1 MDVLA
6 ACPADPSTPSRYTE
20 DRQPRALA
28 PAFCTKPT
36 AAGQSP
42 ALRAKS
48 TCARVEHAP
57 RYTRPYRDCPEAHHA
72 MRLSTIKLSGFKSF
86 VDPTTLHL
94 PTNMTGVV
102 GPNGC
107 GKSNIIDAVR
117 WVMGESSASRLR
129 GDSLTDVIFSG
140 SSARKPV
147 SQATVELIFDNTDH
161 TITGEYA
168 SFNEISVKRTV
179 SRDGSSN
186 YYLNGTKC
194 RRRDITDLF
203 LGTGLGPRS
212 YSIIEQGMISQI
224 IEARPE
230 DLRVYLEEAAGISKY
245 KERRKETETRIRHTR
260 ENLDRLGDLREE
272 IGKQLEHLK
281 RQARQAEQ
289 YQGLQEERKIKDAE
303 WKALEFRG
311 LDQRLGGLREALSQ
325 EETRLQ
331 QFIAEQRDAEAR
343 IETSRVRREEAAD
356 ALSTAQAEVYQVG
369 STLARL
375 EQQIQHQ
382 REMSQRLNK
391 ARDETQQALAELG
404 QHISGDES
412 KLIVLRDAVELAEP
426 QLEQLQEENEIK
438 QEALRDAEARLADWQ
453 ARWEAHTR
461 STSEAS
467 RAGEVERT
475 RVDYLDRQVLEA
487 DRRREALAVERGGL
501 DLESLADAFEELQL
515 QHETQKAALD
525 GLTEQ
530 VEARKEAV
538 AGLQDRQRTGQTELA
553 DIRKQA
559 QAARGRLS
567 SLETLPQAALGQE
580 QGAAVAWL
588 KQHRLDS
595 GARVGE
601 RLSVE
606 SGWENAVESAL
617 GQLIEGVLV
626 DAPESL
632 VGALAELGEGRIAL
646 VSAEQG
652 TLDVAPTSLAAK
664 VQGPTAIRRLLARLH
679 AAEDLEQARA
689 LQATLG
695 EGDSVITRGGERLGE
710 GWVRV
715 SRSGAAKQG
724 ALLRER
730 EIVTLREQI
739 DTLQEREAELEER
752 LAAFR
757 DQLLAGEQHRE
768 EAQRQL
774 YQAHRSVSEL
784 GGQLQSQQGKV
795 DAARTRIDRIEG
807 ELSQLLETLDAGRE
821 QVREARGRL
830 DEAVN
835 SMGDLESVRHALES
849 ERRQFTDARD
859 QARDAARNVRDAAHS
874 LALTLESQRTQV
886 ASLSQALERMSTQR
900 GQLDS
905 RLGELHAQL
914 DDGDTPV
921 QSLEAEHQNALG
933 ERVRADRVLGEA
945 RTMLEGIDAELRNFE
960 QTRHQ
965 RDEQALA
972 QRERISQRKLDQ
984 QALVLSADQL
994 TASVEKAGFVLQ
1006 DVINALPDDAR
1017 IGDWE
1022 QAVHQID
1029 GRMRRLEPVNLAAI
1043 QEYGE
1048 ASQRSEYLDAQNT
1061 DLTTALETLEDAIR
1075 KIDRETRGRFKDT
1088 FDRVNAGVQQL
1099 YPRLFGGG
1107 HAYLELTG
1115 EDLLDTGVTIM
1126 ARPPG
1131 KRVSSIS
1138 LLSGGEKAMTAVALV
1153 FAIFQLNP
1161 APFCLLDEVDA
1172 PLDEANVG
1180 RLANMVKE
1188 MSEKVQFLFV
1198 SHNKATMEAA
1208 HQLSG
1213 VTMREPGV
1221 SRLVS
1226 VDLEEAARLA
1236 GAA

>member
-1 MDVLA
+1 
-6 ACPADPSTPSRYTE
+6 
-20 DRQPRALA
+20 
-28 PAFCTKPT
+28 
-36 AAGQSP
+36 
-42 ALRAKS
+42 
-48 TCARVEHAP
+48 
-57 RYTRPYRDCPEAHHA
+57 

-147 SQATVELIFDNTDH
+147 SQATVELIFDNSDH
-161 TITGEYA
+161 TISGEYA
-168 SFNEISVKRTV
+168 SFNDISVKRTV

-260 ENLDRLGDLREE
+260 ENLDRLNDLRDE

-289 YQGLQEERKIKDAE
+289 YQALQEERRIKDAE
-303 WKALEFRG
+303 WKALEYRG
-311 LDQRLGGLREALSQ
+311 LDGRLTALREGLAQ

-331 QFIAEQRDAEAR
+331 QYIAEQREAEAR
-343 IETSRVRREEAAD
+343 IETSRVQREEAAD
-356 ALSTAQAEVYQVG
+356 ALNAAQAEVYQVG

-375 EQQIQHQ
+375 EQQIHHQ
-382 REMSQRLNK
+382 RELSQRLHK
-391 ARDETQQALAELG
+391 ARDETRQALAELG
-404 QHISGDES
+404 EHISGDETR
-412 KLIVLRDAVELAEP
+412 LTVLREAVEAAEP
-426 QLEQLQEENEIK
+426 QLEALQEENEIK
-438 QEALRDAEARLADWQ
+438 QESLREAEGRLSDWQ
-453 ARWEAHTR
+453 QRWEQHASQR
-461 STSEAS
+461 SEAS

-475 RVDYLDRQVLEA
+475 RVDYLDKQILDA
-487 DRRREALAVERGGL
+487 DRRREALQGERAGL
-501 DLESLADAFEELQL
+501 DVDALEEAFEQLYL
-515 QHETQKAALD
+515 QHETQKSALD
-525 GLTEQ
+525 ELSGQ
-530 VEARKEAV
+530 VEQRRQAV
-538 AGLQDRQRTGQTELA
+538 LAVQEQQRGSQTELA
-553 DIRKQA
+553 EVRQQA
-559 QAARGRLS
+559 NGLRGRLA
-567 SLETLPQAALGQE
+567 SLETLQQAALGQE

-588 KQHRLDS
+588 KARGLES
-595 GARVGE
+595 AARVGE
-601 RLSVE
+601 RLSVDA
-606 SGWENAVESAL
+606 GWENAVESAL

-626 DAPESL
+626 DDPAAL
-632 VGALAELGEGRIAL
+632 VEALGELGEGHIAL
-646 VSAEQG
+646 VADSEEA
-652 TLDVAPTSLAAK
+652 LDVAPTSLAAR
-664 VQGPTAIRRLLARLH
+664 VRGPAPIRRLLARLH
-679 AAEDLEQARA
+679 GAADLVQAQA
-689 LQATLG
+689 LQATLP
-695 EGDSVITRGGERLGE
+695 EGDAVITQGGERVGQ

-715 SRSGAAKQG
+715 ARSGAAKQG

-730 EIVTLREQI
+730 EITALRAQLDQLHDREAALETRLGGLREQ
-739 DTLQEREAELEER
+739 LQAAEQQRE
-752 LAAFR
+752 
-757 DQLLAGEQHRE
+757 DV
-768 EAQRQL
+768 QRTL
-774 YQAHRSVSEL
+774 YQSHRAVSEL
-784 GGQLQSQQGKV
+784 AGQLQGQQGKV
-795 DAARTRIDRIEG
+795 EAARTRIDRIEG
-807 ELSQLLETLDAGRE
+807 ELAQLLESLEINRE
-821 QVREARGRL
+821 QAREARGRL
-830 DEAVN
+830 EDAVS
-835 SMGDLESVRHALES
+835 SMGDLETTRQALDS
-849 ERRQFTDARD
+849 ERRRLSEARD
-859 QARDAARNVRDAAHS
+859 LAREAARSVRERAHA
-874 LALTLESQRTQV
+874 LALTLESQRAQV
-886 ASLSQALERMSTQR
+886 ASLSQALERMAAQR

-905 RLGELHAQL
+905 RLGELHSQL
-914 DDGDTPV
+914 DEGDSPV
-921 QSLEAEHQNALG
+921 ESLQAEHQQAL
-933 ERVRADRVLGEA
+933 EARVRADSALSQA
-945 RTMLEGIDAELRNFE
+945 RSLLDGIDAQLRELE
-960 QTRHQ
+960 QTRHA

-972 QRERISQRKLDQ
+972 QRERISQRRLDQ
-984 QALVLSADQL
+984 QALVLSAEQL
-994 TASVEKAGFVLQ
+994 AAAVEKAGFVLQ
-1006 DVINALPDDAR
+1006 EVIATLPEQAR
-1017 IGDWE
+1017 LGEWE
-1022 QAVHQID
+1022 QAVQQLD

-1043 QEYGE
+1043 HEYGE
-1048 ASQRSEYLDAQNT
+1048 ASQRAEYLEAQNV

-1088 FDRVNAGVQQL
+1088 FDRVNAGVQSL

>member
-1 MDVLA
+1 
-6 ACPADPSTPSRYTE
+6 
-20 DRQPRALA
+20 
-28 PAFCTKPT
+28 
-36 AAGQSP
+36 
-42 ALRAKS
+42 
-48 TCARVEHAP
+48 
-57 RYTRPYRDCPEAHHA
+57 

-140 SSARKPV
+140 SAGRKPV

-161 TITGEYA
+161 TIAGEYA

-260 ENLDRLGDLREE
+260 ENLDRLNDLREE
-272 IGKQLEHLK
+272 IGKQLEHLR

-289 YQGLQEERKIKDAE
+289 YQALQEERRVKDAE
-303 WKALEFRG
+303 WKALEYRG
-311 LDQRLGGLREALSQ
+311 LDGRLGGLREALAR

-331 QFIAEQRDAEAR
+331 QLVAEQREAESR
-343 IETSRVRREEAAD
+343 IETGRVRREEAAET
-356 ALSTAQAEVYQVG
+356 LSRAQADVYQVG

-382 REMSQRLNK
+382 REMAQRLHK
-391 ARDETQQALAELG
+391 ARDETRQALAELG
-404 QHISGDES
+404 QHISGDEAR
-412 KLIVLRDAVELAEP
+412 LAVLREAVENAEP
-426 QLEQLQEENEIK
+426 QLEQLQEENEFR
-438 QEALRDAEARLADWQ
+438 QEGLREAEAALHDWQ
-453 ARWEAHTR
+453 QRWEAHNR
-461 STSEAS
+461 NTSEATRS
-467 RAGEVERT
+467 GEVERT
-475 RVDYLDRQVLEA
+475 RVDYLDRQILEA
-487 DRRREALAVERGGL
+487 DRRREALLAERAGL
-501 DLESLADAFEELQL
+501 DVEALAEAFEQLQL
-515 QHETQKAALD
+515 QHESQATVLD
-525 GLTEQ
+525 ELNEQ
-530 VEARKEAV
+530 VELRRESAA
-538 AGLQDRQRTGQTELA
+538 ALQERQRASQAELA
-553 DIRKQA
+553 EVRKQA

-567 SLETLPQAALGQE
+567 SLETLQQAALGQE

-588 KQHRLDS
+588 KAQGLDS
-595 GARVGE
+595 AARVGE
-601 RLSVE
+601 RITVE

-626 DAPESL
+626 DAPEAL
-632 VGALAELGEGRIAL
+632 VDALGELGEGRIAL
-646 VSAEQG
+646 VADAAG
-652 TLDVAPTSLAAK
+652 DADFAPTSLAAR
-664 VQGPTAIRRLLARLH
+664 VQGPLAIRRLLARLH
-679 AAEDLEQARA
+679 GAEDLAAARA
-689 LQATLG
+689 LQQRLG
-695 EGDSVITRGGERLGE
+695 EGDSVITRNGERLGE

-715 SRSGAAKQG
+715 SRQGAAKQG

-730 EIVTLREQI
+730 EIVTLRGQI
-739 DTLQEREAELEER
+739 EELQEREGELER
-752 LAAFR
+752 QLGAFR
-757 DQLLAGEQHRE
+757 EQLLAAEQQRE
-768 EAQRQL
+768 EAQRAL
-774 YQAHRSVSEL
+774 YQAHRSASEL
-784 GGQLQSQQGKV
+784 AGQVQSQRGRLES
-795 DAARTRIDRIEG
+795 ARTRIERIET
-807 ELSQLLETLDAGRE
+807 ELAQLLEALDASRE
-821 QVREARGRL
+821 QAGEARVRL
-830 DEAVN
+830 EDAVS
-835 SMGDLESVRHALES
+835 SMGDLEATRQALEG
-849 ERRQFTDARD
+849 ERRQLTEARD
-859 QARDAARNVRDAAHS
+859 LARDAARNVRDSMHA
-874 LALTLESQRTQV
+874 LALTLESQRAQI
-886 ASLSQALERMSTQR
+886 ASLSQSLERMSTQR

-905 RLGELHAQL
+905 RLGELHSQL
-914 DDGDTPV
+914 DQGDTPV
-921 QSLEAEHQNALG
+921 QALEAEHQNALA
-933 ERVRADRVLGEA
+933 ERVRVDRVLAEA
-945 RTMLEGIDAELRNFE
+945 RAQLDGIDAELRTLE

-984 QALVLSADQL
+984 QALVLSAEQL
-994 TASVEKAGFVLQ
+994 QAAVEKAGFVLE
-1006 DVINALPDDAR
+1006 DVVNALPEDAR
-1017 IGDWE
+1017 IGEWE
-1022 QAVHQID
+1022 QAVQQID
-1029 GRMRRLEPVNLAAI
+1029 ARMRRLEPVNLAAI
-1043 QEYGE
+1043 HEYGE
-1048 ASQRSEYLDAQNT
+1048 ASQRSEYLESQHV
-1061 DLTTALETLEDAIR
+1061 DLTTALETLEEAIR

-1088 FDRVNAGVQQL
+1088 FDRVNAGVQAL

>member
-1 MDVLA
+1 
-6 ACPADPSTPSRYTE
+6 
-20 DRQPRALA
+20 
-28 PAFCTKPT
+28 
-36 AAGQSP
+36 
-42 ALRAKS
+42 
-48 TCARVEHAP
+48 
-57 RYTRPYRDCPEAHHA
+57 

-86 VDPTTLHL
+86 VDPTVLHL

-140 SSARKPV
+140 SAARKPV
-147 SQATVELIFDNTDH
+147 SQASVELIFDNSDH
-161 TITGEYA
+161 TISGEFA
-168 SFNEISVKRTV
+168 AFNEISVKRLV
-179 SRDGSSN
+179 SRDGQSN

-260 ENLDRLGDLREE
+260 ENLDRLNDLREE
-272 IGKQLEHLK
+272 IGKQLEHLR
-281 RQARQAEQ
+281 RQAKQAEQ
-289 YQGLQEERKIKDAE
+289 YQGLQEERRVKDAE
-303 WKALEFRG
+303 WKALEYRN
-311 LDQRLGGLREALSQ
+311 LDGRLSGLREALSR
-325 EETRLQ
+325 EETKLQ
-331 QFIAEQRDAEAR
+331 QLIAEQREAESN
-343 IETSRVRREEAAD
+343 IETGRVRREEASE
-356 ALSTAQAEVYQVG
+356 ALSRAQAEVYQVG

-382 REMSQRLNK
+382 REMAQRLHK
-391 ARDETQQALAELG
+391 ARDETRQALAELG
-404 QHISGDES
+404 QHIGNDEAR
-412 KLIVLRDAVELAEP
+412 LMVLREAVENAEP
-426 QLEQLQEENEIK
+426 KLEQLQEENEFR
-438 QEALRDAEARLADWQ
+438 QEGLRDAETALHDWQ
-453 ARWEAHTR
+453 QRWEAHNRNASEATR
-461 STSEAS
+461 S
-467 RAGEVERT
+467 GEVERT
-475 RVDYLDRQVLEA
+475 RVDYLDRQILEA
-487 DRRREALAVERGGL
+487 DRRRDTLTTERAGLDADALAE
-501 DLESLADAFEELQL
+501 AFEQLQL
-515 QHETQKAALD
+515 QHEAQTAALD
-525 GLTEQ
+525 ELNEQ
-530 VEARKEAV
+530 VEQRKEA
-538 AGLQDRQRTGQTELA
+538 ASALQERQRSSQSELA
-553 DIRKQA
+553 EVRKQA

-567 SLETLPQAALGQE
+567 SLETLQQAALGQE

-588 KQHRLDS
+588 KARGLDS
-595 GARVGE
+595 AARVGE
-601 RLSVE
+601 RITVE
-606 SGWENAVESAL
+606 NGWENAVESAL

-626 DAPESL
+626 DAPEAL
-632 VGALAELGEGRIAL
+632 VDALGELGEGRIAL
-646 VSAEQG
+646 VSGAEG
-652 TLDVAPTSLAAK
+652 EAEFAPTSLAAR
-664 VQGPTAIRRLLARLH
+664 VQGPLAIRRLLARLH
-679 AAEDLEQARA
+679 GAEDLAAARD
-689 LQATLG
+689 LQRRLG
-695 EGDSVITRGGERLGE
+695 DSDSVITRGGERLGE

-739 DTLQEREAELEER
+739 ESLHEREGELER
-752 LAAFR
+752 QLGAFR
-757 DQLLAGEQHRE
+757 EQLLAAEQQRE
-768 EAQRQL
+768 EAQRTL
-774 YQAHRSVSEL
+774 YLAHRGVSEL
-784 GGQLQSQQGKV
+784 AGQLQSQRGKLES
-795 DAARTRIDRIEG
+795 ARARIERI
-807 ELSQLLETLDAGRE
+807 ESEMAQVLETLDNCRE
-821 QVREARGRL
+821 QAGEARVRL
-830 DEAVN
+830 EDAVS
-835 SMGDLESVRHALES
+835 SMGDLETTRQALEG
-849 ERRQFTDARD
+849 ERRQLTEARD
-859 QARDAARNVRDAAHS
+859 LARDAARNVRDSMHA
-874 LALTLESQRTQV
+874 LALTLESQRAQV
-886 ASLSQALERMSTQR
+886 VSLSQSLERMSAQR

-905 RLGELHAQL
+905 RLGELHSQL

-921 QSLEAEHQNALG
+921 QTLEAEHQNALG
-933 ERVRADRVLGEA
+933 ERVRVDRVLAEA
-945 RTMLEGIDAELRNFE
+945 RAQLDGIDAELRTRE

-972 QRERISQRKLDQ
+972 QRERITQRKLDQ
-984 QALVLSADQL
+984 QALVLSAEQL
-994 TASVEKAGFVLQ
+994 QQAVEKGGFVLE
-1006 DVINALPDDAR
+1006 DLVNTLPDDAR
-1017 IGDWE
+1017 IGEWE
-1022 QAVHQID
+1022 QAVQQID
-1029 GRMRRLEPVNLAAI
+1029 TRMRRLEPVNLAAI
-1043 QEYGE
+1043 HEYGE
-1048 ASQRSEYLDAQNT
+1048 ASQRSEYLESQNV

-1088 FDRVNAGVQQL
+1088 FDRVNAGVQAL

-1208 HQLSG
+1208 EQLSG

-1226 VDLEEAARLA
+1226 VDLAEAARLA

>member
-1 MDVLA
+1 
-6 ACPADPSTPSRYTE
+6 
-20 DRQPRALA
+20 
-28 PAFCTKPT
+28 
-36 AAGQSP
+36 
-42 ALRAKS
+42 
-48 TCARVEHAP
+48 
-57 RYTRPYRDCPEAHHA
+57 

-147 SQATVELIFDNTDH
+147 SQATVELIFDNSDH
-161 TITGEYA
+161 TIAGEFA
-168 SFNEISVKRTV
+168 AFNEISVKRQV
-179 SRDGSSN
+179 SRDGQSN

-230 DLRVYLEEAAGISKY
+230 DLRIYLEEAAGISKY

-260 ENLDRLGDLREE
+260 ENLDRLNDLREE

-281 RQARQAEQ
+281 RQAKQAEQ
-289 YQGLQEERKIKDAE
+289 YQALQEERRIKDAE

-311 LDQRLGGLREALSQ
+311 LDLQLQGLREKLSQ

-331 QFIAEQRDAEAR
+331 QLIAEQREAER
-343 IETSRVRREEAAD
+343 NIETDRLRREEAAEG
-356 ALSTAQAEVYQVG
+356 LNKAQGEVYQVG

-375 EQQIQHQ
+375 EQQMQHQ
-382 REMSQRLNK
+382 RDLAERLKK
-391 ARDETQQALAELG
+391 ARDEAHNALQELG
-404 QHISGDES
+404 QHISGDET
-412 KLIVLRDAVELAEP
+412 KLNVLRESVEEAEP
-426 QLEQLQEENEIK
+426 RLAQLQEEDLFK
-438 QEALRDAEARLADWQ
+438 QDALRDAETRLSDWQ
-453 ARWEAHTR
+453 QRWETHSRESA
-461 STSEAS
+461 EAA

-475 RVDYLDRQVLEA
+475 RVDYLDRQALETE
-487 DRRREALAVERGGL
+487 RRRENLAAERAGL
-501 DLESLADAFEELQL
+501 DLDALAEAFEQLQIQHDTQKESLES
-515 QHETQKAALD
+515 
-525 GLTEQ
+525 LTEQ
-530 VEARKEAV
+530 VESRKQSAASVQE
-538 AGLQDRQRTGQTELA
+538 QQRASQTELSEV
-553 DIRKQA
+553 RKRA
-559 QAARGRLS
+559 QEARGRLS
-567 SLETLPQAALGQE
+567 SLETLQHAALGQE
-580 QGAAVAWL
+580 QGAAMSWL
-588 KQHRLDS
+588 KARGLDS
-595 GARVGE
+595 AARVGE
-601 RLSVE
+601 RLTVE
-606 SGWENAVESAL
+606 PGWENAVEGAL

-632 VGALAELGEGRIAL
+632 VDALGELGEGRIAL
-646 VSAEQG
+646 VSDAQA
-652 TLDVAPTSLAAK
+652 DFNVAPTSLAAR
-664 VQGPTAIRRLLARLH
+664 VQGPAAVRRLLARLH
-679 AAEDLEQARA
+679 VAEDLAEARR
-689 LQATLG
+689 LQAQLG
-695 EGDSVITRGGERLGE
+695 EGDSVITRSGERLGA

-715 SRSGAAKQG
+715 LRSGAAKQG

-730 EIVTLREQI
+730 EIQGLRTEI
-739 DTLQEREAELEER
+739 ETLQTREAELEER
-752 LAAFR
+752 LANLR
-757 DQLLAGEQHRE
+757 DQLLAAEQQRE
-768 EAQRQL
+768 DAQRAL
-774 YQAHRSVSEL
+774 YLAHRGVSEL
-784 GGQLQSQQGKV
+784 AGQLQSQQGRVESTRQRIDKIDQEIAQLV
-795 DAARTRIDRIEG
+795 ETLDNSREQAREARTR
-807 ELSQLLETLDAGRE
+807 LEDA
-821 QVREARGRL
+821 VTA
-830 DEAVN
+830 
-835 SMGDLESVRHALES
+835 MGDLEAARQALES
-849 ERRQFTDARD
+849 ERRQLVEARD
-859 QARDAARNVRDAAHS
+859 LAREAARASRDATHA
-874 LALTLESQRTQV
+874 LALTLESQRTQII
-886 ASLSQALERMSTQR
+886 SLSQALDRMGGQR

-905 RLGELHAQL
+905 RLEELTLQL
-914 DDGDTPV
+914 SEGDSPV
-921 QSLEAEHQNALG
+921 QELEAQRQAALE
-933 ERVRADRVLGEA
+933 ERVNADRRLAEA
-945 RTMLEGIDAELRNFE
+945 RSVLEGIDNELRQYE

-965 RDEQALA
+965 RDEAALA

-984 QALVLSADQL
+984 QALALKSEQLSQGIVA
-994 TASVEKAGFVLQ
+994 AGFVVE
-1006 DVINALPDDAR
+1006 DVINTLPEVADAR
-1017 IGDWE
+1017 EWE
-1022 QAVHQID
+1022 QAVTQID
-1029 GRMRRLEPVNLAAI
+1029 SRMRRLEPVNLAAI
-1043 QEYGE
+1043 HEYGE
-1048 ASQRSEYLDAQNT
+1048 ASQRAEYLEAQHV
-1061 DLTTALETLEDAIR
+1061 DLTTALETLEEAIR

-1088 FDRVNAGVQQL
+1088 FDRVNAGVQAL

-1115 EDLLDTGVTIM
+1115 EDLLDTGVAIM

-1131 KRVSSIS
+1131 KRVSNIS

-1180 RLANMVKE
+1180 RFTNMVKE

-1226 VDLEEAARLA
+1226 VDLDEAARLA

>member
-1 MDVLA
+1 
-6 ACPADPSTPSRYTE
+6 
-20 DRQPRALA
+20 
-28 PAFCTKPT
+28 
-36 AAGQSP
+36 
-42 ALRAKS
+42 
-48 TCARVEHAP
+48 
-57 RYTRPYRDCPEAHHA
+57 

-147 SQATVELIFDNTDH
+147 AQATVELIFDNTDH
-161 TITGEYA
+161 AISGEYA
-168 SFNEISVKRTV
+168 AFNEISVKRTV
-179 SRDGSSN
+179 SRDGSSA

-260 ENLDRLGDLREE
+260 ENLDRLNDLREE
-272 IGKQLEHLK
+272 ITKQLEHLK

-289 YQGLQEERKIKDAE
+289 YQALQEERRVKDAE
-303 WKALEFRG
+303 WKALEYRG
-311 LDQRLGGLREALSQ
+311 LDGRLQGLREALSR
-325 EETRLQ
+325 EETKLQ
-331 QFIAEQRDAEAR
+331 QLISEQREAEAR
-343 IETSRVRREEAAD
+343 IETGRVGREEAAELL
-356 ALSTAQAEVYQVG
+356 AKAQAEVYQVG
-369 STLARL
+369 GSLARI
-375 EQQIQHQ
+375 EQQIHHQ
-382 REMSQRLNK
+382 RELSQRLHK
-391 ARDETQQALAELG
+391 ARDEAQSQLQELT
-404 QHISGDES
+404 QHITGDAAR
-412 KLIVLRDAVELAEP
+412 LAVLKEAVDAAEP
-426 QLEQLQEENEIK
+426 QLEQLREENEFK

-453 ARWEAHTR
+453 QRWEHHTR
-461 STSEAS
+461 DTGEAS

-475 RVDYLDRQVLEA
+475 RVDYLDRQALEA
-487 DRRREALAVERGGL
+487 ERRREALAGERAGL
-501 DLESLADAFEELQL
+501 DLDSLAEAFEQVQI
-515 QHETQKAALD
+515 QHETQKGALD
-525 GLTEQ
+525 GLNEQ
-530 VEARKEAV
+530 VESRKQAAV
-538 AGLQDRQRTGQTELA
+538 ALQEQQRGSQAELA
-553 DIRKQA
+553 EVRKQA

-567 SLETLPQAALGQE
+567 SLETLQQAALGQE

-588 KQHRLDS
+588 KSRGLDS
-595 GARVGE
+595 AARVGE
-601 RLSVE
+601 RIQVE

-626 DAPESL
+626 EDP
-632 VGALAELGEGRIAL
+632 GALVDALGELGEGRIAL
-646 VSAEQG
+646 VADQAGDGEF
-652 TLDVAPTSLAAK
+652 APTSLAAK
-664 VQGPTAIRRLLARLH
+664 VRGPLAIRRLLARLH
-679 AAEDLEQARA
+679 GADDLAAARQ
-689 LQATLG
+689 LQRQLG
-695 EGDSVITRGGERLGE
+695 EQDSVITRGGERLGE

-730 EIVTLREQI
+730 EIQDLRAQI
-739 DTLQEREAELEER
+739 DTLQDREAELEHR
-752 LAAFR
+752 LAGFR
-757 DQLLAGEQHRE
+757 DQLLAAEQQRE
-768 EAQRQL
+768 DAQRQL
-774 YQAHRSVSEL
+774 YIAHRSVSEL
-784 GGQLQSQQGKV
+784 AGQLQSQQGKV
-795 DAARTRIDRIEG
+795 DNARLRIERIES
-807 ELSQLLETLDAGRE
+807 ELAQLVETLDSSRE
-821 QVREARGRL
+821 QAREARAKLEDAVGR
-830 DEAVN
+830 
-835 SMGDLESVRHALES
+835 MGDLEATRQALEA
-849 ERRQFTDARD
+849 ERRQFTEARD
-859 QARDAARNVRDAAHS
+859 LARDAARSVREASHA
-874 LALTLESQRTQV
+874 LALTLESQRTQMT
-886 ASLSQALERMSTQR
+886 SLGQTLERMDSQR
-900 GQLDS
+900 GQLDT
-905 RLGELHAQL
+905 RLEDLVAQL
-914 DDGDTPV
+914 SEGDSPV
-921 QSLEAEHQNALG
+921 ETLEQEHQAALS
-933 ERVRADRVLGEA
+933 ERVRTERALAEA
-945 RTMLEGIDAELRNFE
+945 RTHLDGIDHELRALE

-984 QALVLSADQL
+984 QALVMSAEQLSA
-994 TASVEKAGFVLQ
+994 AVVKAGFVLE
-1006 DVINALPDDAR
+1006 DVINTLPEEAR
-1017 IGDWE
+1017 VADWE
-1022 QAVHQID
+1022 QTVNQID

-1043 QEYGE
+1043 HEYGE
-1048 ASQRSEYLDAQNT
+1048 AAQRAEYLEAQNV

-1088 FDRVNAGVQQL
+1088 FDRVNAGVQAL

>member
-1 MDVLA
+1 
-6 ACPADPSTPSRYTE
+6 
-20 DRQPRALA
+20 
-28 PAFCTKPT
+28 
-36 AAGQSP
+36 
-42 ALRAKS
+42 
-48 TCARVEHAP
+48 
-57 RYTRPYRDCPEAHHA
+57 

-260 ENLDRLGDLREE
+260 ENLDRLNDLREE

-289 YQGLQEERKIKDAE
+289 YQGLQEERRVKDAE
-303 WKALEFRG
+303 WKALEFRN
-311 LDQRLGGLREALSQ
+311 LDSRLGGLREALSQ

-331 QFIAEQRDAEAR
+331 QLIAEQRDAEAR

-382 REMSQRLNK
+382 REMSQRLHK
-391 ARDETQQALAELG
+391 ARDETTQALAELG
-404 QHISGDES
+404 QHISGDEA
-412 KLIVLRDAVELAEP
+412 KLMVLREAVDLAEP

-438 QEALRDAEARLADWQ
+438 QEALRDAEAKLADWQ

-461 STSEAS
+461 NTSEAS

-487 DRRREALAVERGGL
+487 DRRREALSAERAGL
-501 DLESLADAFEELQL
+501 DLDALAEAFEQLQL

-567 SLETLPQAALGQE
+567 SLETLQQAALGQE

-588 KQHRLDS
+588 KQHGLDS

-626 DAPESL
+626 DAPEDL
-632 VGALAELGEGRIAL
+632 VGALAELGDGRIAL
-646 VSAEQG
+646 VSADTSPLQ
-652 TLDVAPTSLAAK
+652 VAPTSLAAK

-679 AAEDLEQARA
+679 AADDLEQARA
-689 LQATLG
+689 LQATLAD
-695 EGDSVITRGGERLGE
+695 GDSVITRGGERLGE

-730 EIVTLREQI
+730 EIVSLREQI
-739 DTLQEREAELEER
+739 DTLQEREAELENR
-752 LAAFR
+752 LAGFR
-757 DQLLAGEQHRE
+757 DQLLAGEQQRE
-768 EAQRQL
+768 DAQRQL
-774 YQAHRSVSEL
+774 YLAHRSVSEL

-795 DAARTRIDRIEG
+795 EAARTRIDRIEG
-807 ELSQLLETLDAGRE
+807 ELSQLLENLDASRE

-830 DEAVN
+830 DDAVN
-835 SMGDLESVRHALES
+835 SMGDLESVKQALES
-849 ERRQFTDARD
+849 ERRQLGDARD
-859 QARDAARNVRDAAHS
+859 RARDAARNVRDSAHS

-905 RLGELHAQL
+905 RLGELHSQL
-914 DDGDTPV
+914 DEGDSPV
-921 QSLEAEHQNALG
+921 HALEAEHQNALG

-945 RTMLEGIDAELRNFE
+945 RTLLESIDAELRTFE

-994 TASVEKAGFVLQ
+994 TAAVEKAGFVLQ
-1006 DVINALPDDAR
+1006 DVINTLPEEAR
-1017 IGDWE
+1017 ITDWE